1 MVATCAA
8 VLTWFVLYRGI
19 YVHDWSPGLPGET
32 GPFKYVLSRTARPPD
47 LPRGR
52 RGPCDHQHHAQQSRW
67 APKDDVP
74 KFMGMPLY
82 GYKKDG
88 NASAGAGGSGGGGAG
103 DEGEPGGGG
112 KRARRPRSR
121 SGSVNRFSASKNSL
135 NSKY

>member
-1 MVATCAA
+1 M
-8 VLTWFVLYRGI
+8 LYRGI

-32 GPFKYVLSRTARPPD
+32 GPFKYVLSRTAARPPD

-82 GYKKDG
+82 GYRKDG
-88 NASAGAGGSGGGGAG
+88 NASAGTGGSGGGGGGAG

>member
-1 MVATCAA
+1 
-8 VLTWFVLYRGI
+8 
-19 YVHDWSPGLPGET
+19 
-32 GPFKYVLSRTARPPD
+32 
-47 LPRGR
+47 
-52 RGPCDHQHHAQQSRW
+52 
-67 APKDDVP
+67 
-74 KFMGMPLY
+74 MGMPLY

-88 NASAGAGGSGGGGAG
+88 NASAGTGGSGGGGGAG